1 MRLTEKKVVQ
11 LIREA
16 YEDRLYY
23 FLNEKMDLEVMGH
36 KDADQ
41 LKVRHSKTRYEY
53 TFGGINDEGLVICYL
68 PDEPRFNVKDVNQ
81 QRLLSDYIPESDES
95 YDYAGTAPPE
105 SVVRDDDD
113 RDYILVDKAT
123 FEKEYELAWWIKKI

>member
-23 FLNEKMDLEVMGH
+23 FLNEKMDLETMGH

-53 TFGGINDEGLVICYL
+53 TFGGVDKGGLVKLYL
-68 PDEPRFNVKDVNQ
+68 PDEPRYDVSDVSQ
-81 QRLLSDYIPESDES
+81 QRLLSDYSPENDDL

-105 SVVRDDDD
+105 EVNREDND

-123 FEKEYELAWWIKKI
+123 FEKEYELA